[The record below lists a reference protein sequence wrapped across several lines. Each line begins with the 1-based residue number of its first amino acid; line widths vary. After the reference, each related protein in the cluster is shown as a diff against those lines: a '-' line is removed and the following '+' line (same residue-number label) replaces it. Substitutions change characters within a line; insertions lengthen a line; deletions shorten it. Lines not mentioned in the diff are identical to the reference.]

1 MVTNWSEE
9 KTKREKKHRE
19 TTKANLQEIDVN
31 DMPKKH
37 MKTWRVEERVGEQC
51 SLHHWFGSG
60 PSLYRITKA

>member
-37 MKTWRVEERVGEQC
+37 IKTWSGRESRGAVLIA
-51 SLHHWFGSG
+51 SLVW
-60 PSLYRITKA
+60 